1 MIWPFQWLNI
11 IIKLKTFWYY
21 LHVPETSGKPLY
33 QGRTMRK
40 QRIEYDSPVDALV
53 AIAKRL
59 SIYEGQYQMT
69 SEDFFD
75 KYSKGKSEDS
85 EDFVEWANDYQHYI
99 VIRREIEGHLQHVAW
114 LLVTIPYCFA
124 IINHQSII
132 PMSCRPVSF
141 KKKEN
146 VSRMKVYP
154 VKCRAYLTGIWPR
167 CFSVQ
172 PWISS

>member
-1 MIWPFQWLNI
+1 MFRKPF
-11 IIKLKTFWYY
+11 
-21 LHVPETSGKPLY
+21 Y

-53 AIAKRL
+53 ATAKRL

-99 VIRREIEGHLQHVAW
+99 VIRREIEGHLQHVA
-114 LLVTIPYCFA
+114 
-124 IINHQSII
+124 
-132 PMSCRPVSF
+132 
-141 KKKEN
+141 
-146 VSRMKVYP
+146 
-154 VKCRAYLTGIWPR
+154 
-167 CFSVQ
+167 
-172 PWISS
+172 